1 MLNLFRENKKKLNPG
16 DVVICDDMVRLASK
30 AHDTR
35 VVFPADA
42 RLLNT
47 LVVGPAGAGKTSEV
61 ILPMVAQD
69 VQNPDWGM
77 TILAGNDELPIR
89 AYLLAKESGREAL
102 YFDPTHK
109 NCPKFNPLAGRE
121 MDVVENIVTAFA
133 TLNPDAP
140 QFFKDLDEQL
150 LRNAVKVLKRLDK
163 AEGVEGKYATLINL
177 RQLLQNSAGQGREM
191 VNNFSRIQAATEP
204 EAAENRD
211 IAAWFLNDYFTE
223 DSKIFANTSG
233 IRSQVTKLLSFDA
246 LRVALNPNFDAGEK
260 NELDFEKVLQAGAVL
275 CITSCEWAFHD
286 LSKYLANFILL
297 AFKTAIYRRRQ
308 RCIHN
313 SENLRP
319 HILYINELRTPAMSC
334 LSDVYVNSRDLKVGM
349 VMTIQ
354 ALGELSV
361 GGRREDLN
369 FAEVVRSNS
378 RNVILF
384 PGISKEDATY
394 YTKEHFGVEQPT
406 VSALMFAGF
415 KNVHYSICVGQ
426 PGEQTLSLGKT
437 RPLSAETYRKLDDA
451 AKKYEAANSLPD
463 D

>member
-1 MLNLFRENKKKLNPG
+1 MLNLFRENNKKLNPG

-35 VVFPADA
+35 VVLPADA

-121 MDVVENIVTAFA
+121 VDVVENIVTAFA

-163 AEGVEGKYATLINL
+163 SEGVEGKYATLINL
-177 RQLLQNSAGQGREM
+177 RRLLQNSAGQGREM
-191 VNNFSRIQAATEP
+191 VHNFSRLLVPTEA

-211 IAAWFLNDYFTE
+211 IAEWFLNDYFPE
-223 DSKIFANTSG
+223 GSKTYENTSG

-246 LRVALNPNFDAGEK
+246 LRTVLNPDFDAGEK
-260 NELDFEKVLQAGAVL
+260 NEVDFEKTLQAGAVL

-286 LSKYLANFILL
+286 LSKYLANFMLL
-297 AFKTAIYRRRQ
+297 ALKTAMYRHR
-308 RCIHN
+308 IHN
-313 SENLRP
+313 SEGLRP
-319 HILYINELRTPAMSC
+319 HVLYINELRTPAMSC

-361 GGRREDLN
+361 GGCREDLN

-384 PGISKEDATY
+384 PGISKDDATY

-406 VSALMFAGF
+406 VSDLMFAGF

-426 PGEQTLSLGKT
+426 PREQALSLGKT
-437 RPLSAETYRKLDDA
+437 QIGRASCRERV
-451 AKKYEAANSLPD
+451 
-463 D
+463 